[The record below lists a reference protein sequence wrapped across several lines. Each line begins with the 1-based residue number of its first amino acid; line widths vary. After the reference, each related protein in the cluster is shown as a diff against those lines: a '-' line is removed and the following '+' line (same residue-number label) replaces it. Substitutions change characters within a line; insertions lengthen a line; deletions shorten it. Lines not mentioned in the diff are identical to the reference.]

1 MHFLIADRNQLF
13 NRLVKLKLE
22 KWGHTA
28 DIAMT
33 GEQAWQE
40 LDRNN
45 YRVAIMD
52 WGLEGVDA
60 PDLCRR
66 IRKLGGARYT
76 YIMFYSERADHDSM
90 VAAYEAGADDY
101 LIKPFNPLLLNL
113 RIKTGKRMLNLE
125 DELRALASYDVTTG
139 LISYATFLD
148 FFATFLSGAIR
159 HEMSGSVLF
168 LQVAN
173 YADVK
178 QEYGDLAAM
187 KLVIEIANLLQKAMR
202 SSDLVA
208 KVGDDQFCIL
218 LPQTPQEH
226 IQHVIQN
233 LQGHLAGAAVIA
245 GSARIK
251 PVINA
256 EIAAYPVEGA
266 LAEEVLAVSNRKSV
280 GTLEISDSE
289 TRAG

>member
-33 GEQAWQE
+33 GDQAVQE
-40 LDRNN
+40 LGRNN
-45 YRVAIMD
+45 YRAVIMD

-66 IRKLGGARYT
+66 IRKLARDRYT
-76 YIMFYSERADHDSM
+76 YIMFYSEHADHDSM

-101 LIKPFNPLLLNL
+101 LIKPFNPLLLQL

-125 DELRALASYDVTTG
+125 DKLRALTSYDVTTG
-139 LISYATFLD
+139 LISYATFKD

-159 HEMSGSVLF
+159 HEMSGTVLF

-173 YADVK
+173 YADVE
-178 QEYGDLAAM
+178 QEYGDLAAT
-187 KLVIEIANLLQKAMR
+187 KLVVEISNMLQKAMR

-208 KVGDDQFCIL
+208 KVTDDQFCIL

-226 IQHVIQN
+226 IQHVLEN

-245 GSARIK
+245 GSARIT
-251 PVINA
+251 PQINA
-256 EIAAYPVEGA
+256 EIAGYPVAGA
-266 LAEEVLAVSNRKSV
+266 DADEVLAADNRKSI
-280 GTLEISDSE
+280 GALKISDSE
-289 TRAG
+289 IKAG